1 MVEVRRRDR
10 ESTEGLL
17 RRFTRRVQQSRVL
30 INARESRFYVQSKS
44 KRVMREGALHRKKIL
59 GEREKLIKL
68 GKIKKDD
75 KIIRGKKRY

>member
-30 INARESRFYVQSKS
+30 INARESRFYVPSKS
-44 KRVMREGALHRKKIL
+44 KRLMRESALHRKKIL
-59 GEREKLIKL
+59 AEREKLVKL

-75 KIIRGKKRY
+75 KIIRGKKRH